1 MSLDRR
7 IKLLIYPRLPS
18 RGPRW
23 HEKRRK
29 GLAYRYFPE
38 NGLECQQEQ
47 DRCFWRN
54 FLHPENGGRF
64 LEIGGDGV
72 TGSHTL
78 GLELLHGWS
87 GAVHVQA
94 GKPWEWA
101 KELRK
106 CRVLALGESFS
117 EPKQVNLLA
126 IHRPLESA
134 AVWEALRTGKPQ
146 PKWVIVENRKPDVRW
161 CRLLEASGYR
171 LRFYFHD
178 DEYYEF
184 QS

>member
-1 MSLDRR
+1 LSFGRW
-7 IKLLIYPRLPS
+7 IKARVYPILPS
-18 RGPRW
+18 LTPRW

-38 NGLECQQEQ
+38 NGLECQREQ

-64 LEIGGDGV
+64 QEIGGDGV
-72 TGSHTL
+72 TGSHSL

-87 GAVHVQA
+87 GEVHVHT
-94 GKPWEWA
+94 GRPLERA
-101 KELRK
+101 KKIRK
-106 CRVLALGESFS
+106 SKVLPMGEAFS
-117 EPKQVNLLA
+117 GPIRIDLLA
-126 IHRPLESA
+126 IHRPTEST
-134 AVWEALRTGKPQ
+134 VVLEALKTGKLRS
-146 PKWVIVENRKPDVRW
+146 KWVIVENREPDVRW
-161 CRLLEASGYR
+161 CRLLEGRGYK
-171 LRFYFHD
+171 LKFYFHD